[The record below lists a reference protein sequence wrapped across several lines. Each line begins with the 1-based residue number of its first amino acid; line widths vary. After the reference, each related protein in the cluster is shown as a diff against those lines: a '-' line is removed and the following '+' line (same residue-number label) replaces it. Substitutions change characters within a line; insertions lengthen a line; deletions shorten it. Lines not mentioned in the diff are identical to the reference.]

1 MATPPTA
8 PGGGSPTY
16 SVASNGAA
24 ISVAGAAIRV
34 ASNGT
39 AMRAATEAERLT
51 ARLDRLPMTRSLW
64 VMAVLLTFGGF
75 FDGYAIGLIGA
86 LGPGLFKAQIF
97 TATTVSFFGMT
108 GFASFVAALFAGFFV
123 ATLLVSYVADHFGR
137 RAIFAYSLLWFGIA
151 NFIMGMM
158 DTANGVNLWRFIS
171 ALGVGLELVT
181 VDAYLSELI
190 PKKSRG
196 AAFGYLQAM
205 SAIAF
210 LVSYFLSW
218 QLIPTSIWGYDGWRW
233 VTWLGSIAA
242 VVIWW
247 IRLGL
252 PESPRWL
259 AQQGR
264 IAEAEAVMADIEA
277 KVARDYG
284 APLPEPDRVHPQDP
298 RKGSV
303 WEIFSPRYRPRT
315 IMLMLFNFFQTVGF
329 YGFVAWT
336 PTLLIAKG
344 IHITQS
350 LKYGTIINIAAVIFP
365 LLIMSFADKL
375 ERKWHA
381 CLSCFSI
388 AVLGIW
394 FANVDQSW
402 ALIALG
408 ACLAMAA
415 QWLSYSLHNYQA
427 ELYPTR
433 IRARGV
439 GFVYSWSRLSGILTP
454 FFIAFFLREY
464 GPTGVFA
471 FVAVCMAI
479 VILSVATLGPRT
491 NRLEVEAIAH

>member
-1 MATPPTA
+1 MTSRSTS
-8 PGGGSPTY
+8 G
-16 SVASNGAA
+16 GAA
-24 ISVAGAAIRV
+24 DAAPMRV
-34 ASNGT
+34 SGDSNRT
-39 AMRAATEAERLT
+39 ATAAERLT

-64 VMAVLLTFGGF
+64 IMAILLTFGGF

-86 LGPGLFKAQIF
+86 LGPGLFKAKIF
-97 TATTVSFFGMT
+97 TATTVSFFGFT

-123 ATLLVSYVADHFGR
+123 STLLVSYIADHFGR

-151 NFIMGMM
+151 NFVMASL
-158 DTANGVNLWRFIS
+158 DTANGVNLWRFIA

-181 VDAYLSELI
+181 VDAYLSELV

-196 AAFGYLQAM
+196 AAFAFLQAM

-210 LVSYFLSW
+210 LVTYFLSW
-218 QLIPTSIWGYDGWRW
+218 KLTPTTLFGYDGWRW
-233 VTWLGSIAA
+233 VAWIGSVAA

-264 IAEAEAVMADIEA
+264 IDEAERVMADIERRVQA
-277 KVARDYG
+277 DYG
-284 APLPEPDRVHPQDP
+284 RPLPEPEPPHYQDP
-298 RKGSV
+298 RKGSI
-303 WEIFSPRYRPRT
+303 WEIFSPRYIKRT
-315 IMLMLFNFFQTVGF
+315 IMLILFNFFQTVGF

-344 IHITQS
+344 IHVTQS
-350 LKYGTIINIAAVIFP
+350 LEYSTIINVAAVIFP
-365 LLIMSFADKL
+365 FLIMLFADKI

-381 CLSCFSI
+381 CLSCLAI
-388 AVLGIW
+388 AAFGIM
-394 FANVDQSW
+394 FGNAESTGL
-402 ALIALG
+402 LIVLG
-408 ACLAMAA
+408 ACLSMST
-415 QWLSYSLHNYQA
+415 QWLSYGLHNYQA

-454 FFIAFFLREY
+454 FFIAFFLKDF
-464 GPTGVFA
+464 GAPGVFA
-471 FVAVCMAI
+471 FVAVCMAV

>member
-1 MATPPTA
+1 
-8 PGGGSPTY
+8 
-16 SVASNGAA
+16 
-24 ISVAGAAIRV
+24 
-34 ASNGT
+34 
-39 AMRAATEAERLT
+39 
-51 ARLDRLPMTRSLW
+51 MTRSLW
-64 VMAVLLTFGGF
+64 IMAILLTFGGF

-86 LGPGLFKAQIF
+86 LGPGLFKAKIF
-97 TATTVSFFGMT
+97 TPTTVSFFGLS

-123 ATLLVSYVADHFGR
+123 ATLLVSQIADRFGR

-151 NFIMGMM
+151 NFIMGMQT
-158 DTANGVNLWRFIS
+158 TADGVNIWRFIS

-181 VDAYLSELI
+181 VDAYLSELV
-190 PKKSRG
+190 PKKTRG
-196 AAFGYLQAM
+196 AAFGFLQAM

-218 QLIPTSIWGYDGWRW
+218 QLTPTEIWGYDGWRY

-264 IAEAEAVMADIEA
+264 IEEAERVMTDIETR
-277 KVARDYG
+277 VARDYG
-284 APLPEPDRVHPQDP
+284 GPLPEPGAPYFQDP
-298 RKGSV
+298 RKGSL
-303 WEIFSPRYRPRT
+303 WEIFSPRFRKRT

-350 LKYGTIINIAAVIFP
+350 LGYSTVINIAAVIFP
-365 LLIMSFADKL
+365 LLIMLFADKI
-375 ERKWHA
+375 ERKWHS
-381 CLSCFSI
+381 CLSCLAI

-394 FANVDQSW
+394 FANVESTW
-402 ALIALG
+402 ALISLG

-415 QWLSYSLHNYQA
+415 QWLSFGLHNYQA

-439 GFVYSWSRLSGILTP
+439 GFVYAWSRLSGILTP
-454 FFIAFFLREY
+454 FFIAFFLRDY

-471 FVAVCMAI
+471 FVAVCMGI
-479 VILSVATLGPRT
+479 VILSVAVLGPRT
-491 NRLEVEAIAH
+491 NLLEVEAIAH

>member
-1 MATPPTA
+1 M
-8 PGGGSPTY
+8 
-16 SVASNGAA
+16 SVAEDGLSA
-24 ISVAGAAIRV
+24 R
-34 ASNGT
+34 T
-39 AMRAATEAERLT
+39 ATAAERLT
-51 ARLDRLPMTRSLW
+51 ARLDRLPMTRTLW
-64 VMAVLLTFGGF
+64 IMAVLLTFGGF

-86 LGPGLFKAQIF
+86 LGPGLFKAKIF
-97 TATTVSFFGMT
+97 TPTTVGFFGIN

-123 ATLLVSYVADHFGR
+123 STLLVSYIADHFGR

-151 NFIMGMM
+151 NFIMAACG
-158 DTANGVNLWRFIS
+158 TANGVNFWRFMA
-171 ALGVGLELVT
+171 ALGIGLELVT

-196 AAFGYLQAM
+196 AAFAVLQAM

-210 LVSYFLSW
+210 LVTYFLSW
-218 QLIPTSIWGYDGWRW
+218 QLTPTTLFGYDGWRW
-233 VTWLGSIAA
+233 VAWIGSIAA

-264 IAEAEAVMADIEA
+264 QEEAERVMADIERRVEA
-277 KVARDYG
+277 DYG
-284 APLPEPDRVHPQDP
+284 RPLPAPEAPHYQDP

-303 WEIFSPRYRPRT
+303 WEIFGPRYLKRT
-315 IMLMLFNFFQTVGF
+315 IMLILFNFFQTVGF

-350 LKYGTIINIAAVIFP
+350 LEYSTIINIAAVIFP
-365 LLIMSFADKL
+365 FLIVLFADKI

-381 CLSCFSI
+381 CLSCLCI
-388 AVLGIW
+388 AVFGIW
-394 FANVDQSW
+394 FASVDSSW

-415 QWLSYSLHNYQA
+415 QWLSYGLHNYQA

-454 FFIAFFLREY
+454 FFIAFFLRDF
-464 GPTGVFA
+464 GATGVFG

-479 VILSVATLGPRT
+479 VILSVATLGPKT
-491 NRLEVEAIAH
+491 NLREVEAIAH

>member
-1 MATPPTA
+1 MSHAM
-8 PGGGSPTY
+8 
-16 SVASNGAA
+16 A
-24 ISVAGAAIRV
+24 ISADGLSERTAT
-34 ASNGT
+34 AS
-39 AMRAATEAERLT
+39 ERLT

-64 VMAVLLTFGGF
+64 IMAILLTFGGF

-86 LGPGLFKAQIF
+86 LGPGLMKAQIF
-97 TATTVSFFGMT
+97 SPTTVSFFGMT

-123 ATLLVSYVADHFGR
+123 ASLFVSYVADRLGR
-137 RAIFAYSLLWFGIA
+137 RAIFAYALLWFGVA
-151 NFIMGMM
+151 NLIMAMQT
-158 DTANGVNLWRFIS
+158 TADGVNFWRFVS

-181 VDAYLSELI
+181 VDAYLSELV

-196 AAFGYLQAM
+196 AAFAFLQAM

-210 LVSYFLSW
+210 LVTYFLSW
-218 QLIPTSIWGYDGWRW
+218 KLTPTTLFGYDGWRW
-233 VTWLGSIAA
+233 VAWIGSIGA

-264 IAEAEAVMADIEA
+264 MEEAERVMARIEA
-277 KVARDYG
+277 KVAAEIG
-284 APLPEPDRVHPQDP
+284 GPLPTPGQPHYQDP
-298 RKGSV
+298 RRGSMM
-303 WEIFSPRYRPRT
+303 EIFSPRYRKRT

-350 LKYGTIINIAAVIFP
+350 LEYSTIINVAAVIFP
-365 LLIMSFADKL
+365 LLIMLFADRM

-381 CLSCFSI
+381 CVACVAI
-388 AVLGIW
+388 AVFGVW
-394 FANVDQSW
+394 FANVDSSW

-408 ACLAMAA
+408 ACLAMSA
-415 QWLSYSLHNYQA
+415 QWLSYGLHNYQA

-454 FFIAFFLREY
+454 FFIAYFLREF
-464 GPTGVFA
+464 GANGVFL
-471 FVAVCMAI
+471 FVAACMAI
-479 VILSVATLGPRT
+479 VILSVSLLGPRT
-491 NRLEVEAIAH
+491 RLLEVEAIAH

>member
-1 MATPPTA
+1 MPSPSTA
-8 PGGGSPTY
+8 PPAPDAAAM
-16 SVASNGAA
+16 SVAEDGLS
-24 ISVAGAAIRV
+24 R
-34 ASNGT
+34 
-39 AMRAATEAERLT
+39 RAATASERLT
-51 ARLDRLPMTRSLW
+51 ARLDRLPMTRTLW
-64 VMAVLLTFGGF
+64 IMAILLTFGGF

-86 LGPGLFKAQIF
+86 LGPGLFKAKIF
-97 TATTVSFFGMT
+97 TPTTVGFFGIN

-123 ATLLVSYVADHFGR
+123 STLLVSYIADHFGR

-151 NFIMGMM
+151 NFVMATL
-158 DTANGVNLWRFIS
+158 DTANGVNFWRFMA
-171 ALGVGLELVT
+171 ALGIGLELVT
-181 VDAYLSELI
+181 VDAYLSELV

-196 AAFGYLQAM
+196 AAFAVLQAM

-210 LVSYFLSW
+210 LVTYFLSW
-218 QLIPTSIWGYDGWRW
+218 QLTPTTLFGYDGWRW
-233 VTWLGSIAA
+233 VAWIGSIAA

-264 IAEAEAVMADIEA
+264 LEEAERVMANIEA
-277 KVARDYG
+277 RVQADYG
-284 APLPEPDRVHPQDP
+284 RPLPPPEPPHYQDP
-298 RKGSV
+298 RKGSI
-303 WEIFSPRYRPRT
+303 WEIFSPQYRRRT

-350 LKYGTIINIAAVIFP
+350 LEYSTIINIAAVIFP
-365 LLIMSFADKL
+365 FLIVLFADRI

-381 CLSCFSI
+381 CLACFAI
-388 AVLGIW
+388 AVFGIW
-394 FANVDQSW
+394 FANVDSSW

-408 ACLAMAA
+408 ACLAMSA
-415 QWLSYSLHNYQA
+415 QWLSYGLHNYQA

-454 FFIAFFLREY
+454 FFIAFFLRY
-464 GPTGVFA
+464 FGATGVFG
-471 FVAVCMAI
+471 FVAVCMAV
-479 VILSVATLGPRT
+479 VILSVASLGPRT
-491 NRLEVEAIAH
+491 NLLEVEAIAH

>member
-1 MATPPTA
+1 M
-8 PGGGSPTY
+8 
-16 SVASNGAA
+16 SVGEDGLS
-24 ISVAGAAIRV
+24 
-34 ASNGT
+34 T
-39 AMRAATEAERLT
+39 RAATAAERLT
-51 ARLDRLPMTRSLW
+51 ARLDRLPMTRTLW
-64 VMAVLLTFGGF
+64 IMAILLTFGGF

-86 LGPGLFKAQIF
+86 LGPGLFKAKIF
-97 TATTVSFFGMT
+97 TPTTVGFFGIN

-123 ATLLVSYVADHFGR
+123 STLLVSYIADHFGR

-151 NFIMGMM
+151 NFIMACL
-158 DTANGVNLWRFIS
+158 DTAGGVNFWRFVA

-181 VDAYLSELI
+181 VDAYLSELV
-190 PKKSRG
+190 PKKARG
-196 AAFGYLQAM
+196 AAFAFLQAM

-210 LVSYFLSW
+210 LVTYFLSW
-218 QLIPTSIWGYDGWRW
+218 RLTPTTLLGYDGWRW
-233 VTWLGSIAA
+233 VAWIGSVAA

-264 IAEAEAVMADIEA
+264 QEEAERVMADIERRVEA
-277 KVARDYG
+277 DYG
-284 APLPEPDRVHPQDP
+284 RPLPPPELPHYQDP
-298 RKGSV
+298 RRGSV
-303 WEIFSPRYRPRT
+303 WEIFSPQYLKRT
-315 IMLMLFNFFQTVGF
+315 IMLILFNFFQTVGF

-344 IHITQS
+344 IHVTQS
-350 LKYGTIINIAAVIFP
+350 LEYSMIINIAAVIFP
-365 LLIMSFADKL
+365 FLIMLFADKI

-381 CLSCFSI
+381 CLSCLAI
-388 AVLGIW
+388 AVFGIW
-394 FANVDQSW
+394 FANADGAG

-415 QWLSYSLHNYQA
+415 QWLSYGLHNYQA

-454 FFIAFFLREY
+454 FFIAFFLRY
-464 GPTGVFA
+464 FGANGVFG
-471 FVAVCMAI
+471 FVAVCMAV

-491 NRLEVEAIAH
+491 KLREVEAIAH

>member
-1 MATPPTA
+1 MT
-8 PGGGSPTY
+8 S
-16 SVASNGAA
+16 ASNIAPNANAA
-24 ISVAGAAIRV
+24 PMAFGEDGLSARTATAA
-34 ASNGT
+34 
-39 AMRAATEAERLT
+39 EQLT
-51 ARLDRLPMTRSLW
+51 ARLDRLPMTRTLW
-64 VMAVLLTFGGF
+64 IMAILLTFGGF

-86 LGPGLFKAQIF
+86 LGPGLFKAGIF
-97 TATTVSFFGMT
+97 TPTTVSFFGFT
-108 GFASFVAALFAGFFV
+108 GFASFVAALFAGFFI
-123 ATLLVSYVADHFGR
+123 ASLFVSYIADRFGR

-151 NFIMGMM
+151 NFIMATQT
-158 DTANGVNLWRFIS
+158 TADGVNFWRFVS

-181 VDAYLSELI
+181 VDAYLSELV
-190 PKKSRG
+190 PKKTRG
-196 AAFGYLQAM
+196 AAFAFLQAM

-218 QLIPTSIWGYDGWRW
+218 QLIPQAPFGYDGWRW
-233 VTWLGSIAA
+233 VAWTGSIAA

-264 IAEAEAVMADIEA
+264 MQEAERVMADIEA
-277 KVARDYG
+277 RVAADYRQ
-284 APLPEPDRVHPQDP
+284 PLPTPEPPHYQDP
-298 RKGSV
+298 RQGSI
-303 WEIFSPRYRPRT
+303 WEIFSPRYLRRT

-344 IHITQS
+344 IHITES
-350 LKYGTIINIAAVIFP
+350 LYYSTIINIAAVAFP
-365 LLIMSFADKL
+365 LLIMLFADRL
-375 ERKWHA
+375 ERKWHC
-381 CLSCFSI
+381 CLSCLCI
-388 AVLGIW
+388 AAFGIW
-394 FANVDQSW
+394 FASAGSSW
-402 ALIALG
+402 ELIALG
-408 ACLAMAA
+408 ACLAMSA

-454 FFIAFFLREY
+454 FFIAFFLRDF
-464 GPTGVFA
+464 GPTGVFL
-471 FVAVCMAI
+471 FVAACMGV

-491 NRLEVEAIAH
+491 RRLEVEAIAH

>member
-1 MATPPTA
+1 M
-8 PGGGSPTY
+8 
-16 SVASNGAA
+16 A
-24 ISVAGAAIRV
+24 ISQDGLSQR
-34 ASNGT
+34 T
-39 AMRAATEAERLT
+39 ATAAERLT

-64 VMAVLLTFGGF
+64 IMAILLTFGGF

-86 LGPGLFKAQIF
+86 LGPGLFKAKIF
-97 TATTVSFFGMT
+97 SPTTVSFFGMS

-151 NFIMGMM
+151 NFIMAMQT
-158 DTANGVNLWRFIS
+158 TADGVNFWRFMA

-181 VDAYLSELI
+181 VDAYLSELV

-196 AAFGYLQAM
+196 AAFAFLQAM

-210 LVSYFLSW
+210 LVTYFLSW
-218 QLIPTSIWGYDGWRW
+218 KLTPTTLFGYDGWRW
-233 VTWLGSIAA
+233 VTWIGSIGA

-264 IAEAEAVMADIEA
+264 MEEAERVMASIEA
-277 KVARDYG
+277 KVEADLGR
-284 APLPEPDRVHPQDP
+284 PLPTPGQPHYQDP
-298 RKGSV
+298 RRGSIM
-303 WEIFSPRYRPRT
+303 EIFGPRYRKRT

-350 LKYGTIINIAAVIFP
+350 LEYSTIINVAAVIFP
-365 LLIMSFADKL
+365 FLIMLFADRM

-381 CLSCFSI
+381 CAACFAI
-388 AVLGIW
+388 GLFGIW
-394 FANVDQSW
+394 FASVDSSW

-408 ACLAMAA
+408 ACLAMSA
-415 QWLSYSLHNYQA
+415 QWLSYGLHNYQA

-454 FFIAFFLREY
+454 FFIAFFLRDF
-464 GPTGVFA
+464 GATGVFL
-471 FVAVCMAI
+471 FVAACMAI
-479 VILSVATLGPRT
+479 VILSVGTLGPRT
-491 NRLEVEAIAH
+491 RLLEVEAIAH

>member
-1 MATPPTA
+1 MTSRSTSGSAADAA
-8 PGGGSPTY
+8 PM
-16 SVASNGAA
+16 SVAEDGLSM
-24 ISVAGAAIRV
+24 RV
-34 ASNGT
+34 AT
-39 AMRAATEAERLT
+39 AAEKLT
-51 ARLDRLPMTRSLW
+51 ARLDRLPMTRTLW
-64 VMAVLLTFGGF
+64 IMAILLTFGGF

-86 LGPGLFKAQIF
+86 LGPGLFKAKIF
-97 TATTVSFFGMT
+97 TATTVSFFGFT

-123 ATLLVSYVADHFGR
+123 STLLVSYIADHFGR

-151 NFIMGMM
+151 NFIMASM
-158 DTANGVNLWRFIS
+158 DTANGVNLWRFIA

-196 AAFGYLQAM
+196 AAFAFLQAM

-210 LVSYFLSW
+210 LVTYFLSW
-218 QLIPTSIWGYDGWRW
+218 QFTPTTLFGYDGWRW
-233 VTWLGSIAA
+233 VAWIGSVAA

-264 IAEAEAVMADIEA
+264 LAEAERVMADIERRVQA
-277 KVARDYG
+277 DYG
-284 APLPEPDRVHPQDP
+284 RPLPEPEAPHYQDP
-298 RKGSV
+298 RKGSL
-303 WEIFSPRYRPRT
+303 WEIFSPKYIKRT
-315 IMLMLFNFFQTVGF
+315 VMLVLFNFFQTVGF

-344 IHITQS
+344 IHVTQS
-350 LKYGTIINIAAVIFP
+350 LEYSTVINVAAVIFP
-365 LLIMSFADKL
+365 FLIMSFADKI

-381 CLSCFSI
+381 CLACFAI
-388 AVLGIW
+388 AVFGMW
-394 FANVDQSW
+394 FGNAESTG

-408 ACLAMAA
+408 ACLAMSA
-415 QWLSYSLHNYQA
+415 QWLSYGLHNYQA

-454 FFIAFFLREY
+454 FFIAFFLKDY
-464 GPTGVFA
+464 GAPGVFV

-479 VILSVATLGPRT
+479 VIVSVAALGPNT